1 MNAPAKLLTLDPP
14 VKAHKLSF
22 ADYQRMAEAGILT
35 EDSRVEL
42 IEGVIVDMSPIGSHH
57 AGLVGQIV
65 RLLAGEPT
73 SAMLWIQSPIR
84 LGNYTEPEPDIVLLK
99 PRNDFY
105 KKSLPQPEDIL
116 LLIEVADSSVDYDRK
131 IKIPLYAEH
140 GVPEVWL
147 IDLNLNQIEIYLEPS
162 KDGFRKLLKPAPE
175 TALSPTLIPEI
186 TLIPQLLFSE

>member
-1 MNAPAKLLTLDPP
+1 MNAPARFSTLDPP

-22 ADYQRMAEAGILT
+22 EDYQRMAEAGILT

-42 IEGVIVDMSPIGSHH
+42 IEGVIVEMPPIGSYH
-57 AGLVGQIV
+57 AGIVDQIL
-65 RLLAGEPT
+65 RLFASQLT
-73 SAMLWIQSPIR
+73 SAVLRIQSPIR

-116 LLIEVADSSVDYDRK
+116 LIIEVADSSIDYDRK

-140 GVPEVWL
+140 GIPEVWL
-147 IDLNLNQIEIYLEPS
+147 IDLTLQQIEVYLEPS
-162 KDGFRKLLKPAPE
+162 KDGFRKLLRPAPE
-175 TALSPTLIPEI
+175 TALSPALVPEI
-186 TLIPQLLFSE
+186 TLVPRVLFL